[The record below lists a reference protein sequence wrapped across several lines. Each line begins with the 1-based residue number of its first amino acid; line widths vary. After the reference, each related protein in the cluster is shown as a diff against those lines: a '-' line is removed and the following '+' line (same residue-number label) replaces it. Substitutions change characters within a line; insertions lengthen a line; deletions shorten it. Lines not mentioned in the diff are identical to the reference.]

1 MSDEP
6 AVRWT
11 IGRVLREPLAQFALL
26 AVLMIAF
33 QLRSDAE
40 EKRIVVD
47 DELVAAIVTRHEQQ
61 YGLPPTAAE
70 LQVLVDRYVTEELL
84 YREGRALRLD
94 DEDEVVR
101 RRIVQKMR
109 FLHED
114 VDATAEPT
122 GAELEAFYRAN
133 PERYTLPR
141 KVSFTHAFFS
151 SDIEDSPRARLRAE
165 QALATSGQVSG
176 DAFDG
181 ARDYAAM
188 GERDAARVFGHSE
201 LSRKLL
207 EAPLRKW
214 SGPYESAFGWHLVL
228 VHARQTE
235 KLRPISEV
243 IEQVR
248 SDLQDR
254 LAESRNAAA
263 LTELRGRYTVVVTS
277 ALVGNAR

>member
-1 MSDEP
+1 MSNER
-6 AVRWT
+6 AVRGT

-26 AVLMIAF
+26 AALMIAF

-94 DEDEVVR
+94 DDDEVVR

-114 VDATAEPT
+114 VDATTEPT
-122 GAELEAFYRAN
+122 EGELEAFYRAQH
-133 PERYTLPR
+133 ERYTVPR

-151 SDIEDSPRARLRAE
+151 SDIGGSARARLRAE
-165 QALATSGQVSG
+165 QALATSGQVRG

-188 GERDAARVFGHSE
+188 SERDAARVFGESE
-201 LSRKLL
+201 LSHRLL
-207 EAPLRKW
+207 EAPLQKW
-214 SGPYESAFGWHLVL
+214 SGPYRSAFGWHLIL
-228 VHARQTE
+228 VHAQQAKRLQ
-235 KLRPISEV
+235 SMGEV

-248 SDLQDR
+248 SDFLDQ
-254 LAESRNAAA
+254 LAESRNATA
-263 LTELRGRYTVVVTS
+263 LAELRGRYTVVVTS
-277 ALVGNAR
+277 AIVGNAR